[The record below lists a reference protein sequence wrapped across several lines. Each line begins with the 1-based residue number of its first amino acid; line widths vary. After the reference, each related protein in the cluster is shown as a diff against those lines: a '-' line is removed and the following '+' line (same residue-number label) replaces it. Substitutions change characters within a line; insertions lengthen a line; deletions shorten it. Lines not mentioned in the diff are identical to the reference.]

1 MDLFILPNAHLHFT
15 MRPHKVDLIIIRMK
29 IDRLHKLLTSTQ
41 KSYFEINKTG
51 NYHDLTVPGFVIR
64 YSFNIVC

>member
-1 MDLFILPNAHLHFT
+1 MLILMEGIVLCFILLVFC
-15 MRPHKVDLIIIRMK
+15 VVGIRMK

>member
-1 MDLFILPNAHLHFT
+1 MSPTKGNIEN
-15 MRPHKVDLIIIRMK
+15 
-29 IDRLHKLLTSTQ
+29 KLLTSTQ